1 MKKSR
6 KKSKINIARLL
17 LFISVIILWILGNN
31 IYSNVRRFSWAEIAK
46 ANFLQTE
53 SYKSAITHE
62 IETLEDAIYWSIWN
76 DELESYPGLEYINR
90 ENSNI
95 EYIADITTNTGKHII
110 LSNLKTVIQDKE
122 HIKSEFKESLQYY
135 ICSLN
140 SVPDTNIDVL
150 QKYGFKADQSRFE
163 VLDIYVKVNLD
174 NNGYMKTIQQN
185 YYKANHNVK
194 INIIGVV
201 IFSILSI
208 VLLYK
213 AIKSGIYTDF
223 FDVKILTI
231 LGMEAIFEKISIE
244 LICLILYAILAEI
257 FFNSVKNIKQAKA
270 QNEKAVT
277 NFIEKIKENYKLII
291 IVVVVT
297 IIAMGI
303 ISAITLHYGIIIYDV
318 KIKPLAILIYVAIVI
333 IFLKNVSEYNRIEKE
348 IRNIVSG
355 EYQSEIKTD
364 NKYLKN
370 MVQDINNIK
379 KGMENAVNEKVK
391 SERLKTDLITNVSH
405 DLKTPLTSII
415 NYANLLKKENIE
427 NENAQKYIEILEN
440 KSKKLKN
447 LTEDLIE
454 ASKISSGNE
463 TVNLQKLNFTEMIL
477 QANGEFAEKYE
488 SKDLKLIS
496 KIEKEEI
503 FAQLDS
509 KKMWRVLENIYNNAY
524 KYSLEGTRIYVNVE
538 QNDKIVFTMKNI
550 SKEELNITPE
560 ELMER
565 FVRGDKSRTSGGN
578 GLRSFNS

>member
-17 LFISVIILWILGNN
+17 LFISVTILWILGNN

-95 EYIADITTNTGKHII
+95 EYIADITTNTGKNII

-303 ISAITLHYGIIIYDV
+303 ISAITLHYGIVIYDV